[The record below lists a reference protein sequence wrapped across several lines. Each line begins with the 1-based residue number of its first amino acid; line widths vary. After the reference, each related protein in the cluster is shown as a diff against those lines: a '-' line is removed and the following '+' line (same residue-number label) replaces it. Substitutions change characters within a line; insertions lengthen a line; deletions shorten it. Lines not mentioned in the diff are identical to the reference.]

1 MGVLAGDVAG
11 GAPDRDRFSTH
22 ASGRAPWWHPV
33 TGQSRR
39 PTPTPATPPPT
50 PATPTPTPATPTR
63 TPTPTPARTPTRM
76 AGTLAITATHVQIW
90 LAIIVGAAVVGTAGY
105 LVIEPGWSLLD
116 ALYMTVITLTTVGF
130 REVQPLTDVGRVWT
144 MALAIGGVG
153 LIFGSVGIVAEY
165 LVVEATSGRRE
176 AQRMIDA
183 MKNLSGHYILCGY
196 GRVGLTVAREL
207 VHAGRKVVVI
217 DVLPES
223 LARARREGFLEV
235 EGDATEEAT
244 LRAAGIERA
253 KGLITTIDSDAHN
266 VYVILSARALNPD
279 LFVVARA
286 NSADSEA
293 HLMQAGAS
301 RVVSPYSMAGH
312 RLAELATRPR
322 VVDFIDAALS
332 HGELAFSMEEV
343 EVGPGSPADGTTVGA
358 LRESGVFVLA
368 IVEGERSYEA
378 NPPAGRVLEVGE
390 TLVVSGSVARLREL
404 RGADGKA

>member
-1 MGVLAGDVAG
+1 M
-11 GAPDRDRFSTH
+11 P
-22 ASGRAPWWHPV
+22 
-33 TGQSRR
+33 
-39 PTPTPATPPPT
+39 
-50 PATPTPTPATPTR
+50 
-63 TPTPTPARTPTRM
+63 
-76 AGTLAITATHVQIW
+76 GTVPITATHVRLW
-90 LAIIVGAAVVGTAGY
+90 LAIIVGCAAVGTAGY
-105 LVIEPGWSLLD
+105 LVIQPGWTPLD

-130 REVQPLTDVGRVWT
+130 REIGTLNDAGRIWT
-144 MALAIGGVG
+144 MVLSVTGVG

-176 AQRMIDA
+176 AERMIDA
-183 MKNLSGHYILCGY
+183 VKKLSGHYILCGY

-217 DVLPES
+217 DILPAS
-223 LARARREGFLEV
+223 LERARREGFLEV

-253 KGLITTIDSDAHN
+253 RGLITTIDSDAHN
-266 VYVILSARALNPD
+266 VYVILSARALNPG

-286 NSADSEA
+286 NAADSEA
-293 HLMQAGAS
+293 RLMQAGAS

-343 EVGPGSPADGTTVGA
+343 EVVAGSSTDGVTVGA
-358 LRESGVFVLA
+358 LRDTGVFVLA
-368 IVEGERSYEA
+368 IVQGERAYDA
-378 NPPAGRVLEVGE
+378 NPPADRVVGAGE

-404 RGADGKA
+404 RGTEPKF